1 MISTEIVAFVPG
13 EISQGFARRPSG
25 DKEGKLYDLARRKQM
40 HRCQPTGC
48 QSKMYGDVCKYGFP
62 GPLCDENGF
71 NESTGRYK
79 YKRPHSGDRNVV
91 PYHPNVLLFWGAH
104 CNVKKNAMYNVCM
117 LLHGLSI
124 YLNMR

>member
-1 MISTEIVAFVPG
+1 
-13 EISQGFARRPSG
+13 
-25 DKEGKLYDLARRKQM
+25 M